1 MPRLP
6 PALLAG
12 TLLAVIPM
20 MKEFGLP
27 APSAAEVLG
36 ATSAA
41 KSTAY
46 RYNAALE
53 QALPDLERP
62 TGRPAKP
69 PEPPPEP
76 ALLREL
82 HRKVVTRIADHPG
95 SIAGTGARRVYA
107 DSYRHFVLELWAGC
121 PQLGMAEL
129 AEATGVAET
138 TLRSWA
144 RGGHRQVKP
153 QENLAAVTR
162 PTPTIPQVESILAA
176 YKRWKGPFSAFC
188 DHVQLHLRIPFGRT
202 VIGDIL
208 EAQGVR
214 IRKRRGRW
222 RPDTSATRGGF
233 ETFSAGLQWEAD
245 GTELA
250 VEINGVRWICNLELM
265 VDSHTDAFVGAS
277 IRPTEDSAAV
287 TEAFSDGI
295 ATTGTPPIA
304 VLLDNKPSNHTEAV
318 QQALGR
324 TLRIR
329 ARPYQPT
336 DKPHVEGAFGLFSQD
351 LPELRITATTPEQL
365 ALQVAALVVT
375 AWARAANHRPRADR
389 GGRSRVELYGDEP
402 TEEQIAEADKALR
415 ARLCKQERARRTR
428 AMRQDPIAHA
438 ILDDAFARLGLDDPE
453 RHYRTVIASW
463 LLDDIVEGIA
473 VFEGK
478 RNAGSLPEGV
488 DASYLAGIVRNLAYQ
503 REGMEI
509 AEALL
514 RARLDARDRVLA
526 HLERQRE
533 LLEDEGPDPEE
544 LVKDTVDRALAVER
558 RIDRLFWLQV
568 TADTIRAEEPS
579 THEHLLH
586 IAARR
591 IHSTYKIAKKER
603 LRATG
608 FLFAKVVPIR

>member
-1 MPRLP
+1 MIP
-6 PALLAG
+6 LL
-12 TLLAVIPM
+12 
-20 MKEFGLP
+20 KELGLP

-36 ATSAA
+36 ATSMSG
-41 KSTAY
+41 STAY
-46 RYNAALE
+46 RYKAAIE
-53 QALPDLERP
+53 QALPGFERP
-62 TGRPAKP
+62 AGRPPKP

-95 SIAGTGARRVYA
+95 SIAGTGVRRVYA
-107 DSYRHFVLELWAGC
+107 DSYRHFVLELWAGY
-121 PQLGMAEL
+121 PQLGQAEL

-144 RGGHRQVKP
+144 RGGQEQVKP
-153 QENLAAVTR
+153 KENLAAVTR

-176 YKRWKGPFSAFC
+176 YKRWKGPFGAFC
-188 DHVQLHLRIPFGRT
+188 DHVQLHLRIPFGRA

-214 IRKRRGRW
+214 KRKRRGRW

-233 ETFSAGLQWEAD
+233 ETFGAGLQWEAD

-265 VDSHTDAFVGAS
+265 VDAHTDAFVGAS
-277 IRPTEDSAAV
+277 IRATEDSAAV
-287 TEAFSDGI
+287 TEALADGV
-295 ATTGTPPIA
+295 ATTGAPPIA
-304 VLLDNKPSNHTEAV
+304 VLLDNKPSNHTDAV

-336 DKPHVEGAFGLFSQD
+336 DKPHVEGAFGLFSQN

-389 GGRSRVELYGDEP
+389 SGRSRAQLYGDKP
-402 TEEQIAEADKALR
+402 TAEQIAEAEKALR
-415 ARLCKQERARRTR
+415 ARLRKQERARQTR
-428 AMRQDPIAHA
+428 AIRQDPIAHA
-438 ILDDAFARLGLDDPE
+438 ILGDAFARLGLADPE

-463 LLDDIVEGIA
+463 PLDDIVEGIA

-478 RNAGSLPEGV
+478 RNVGSLPEGV
-488 DASYLAGIVRNLAYQ
+488 DASYLAGIVRNLAMQ

-514 RARLDARDRVLA
+514 HARLDARDRVLA
-526 HLERQRE
+526 HLERQRDE
-533 LLEDEGPDPEE
+533 LEEEAPDPED

-568 TADTIRAEEPS
+568 TADAIRAEHPT
-579 THEHLLH
+579 THKHLLRV
-586 IAARR
+586 AARR
-591 IHSTYKIAKKER
+591 IHCTYKIARKER
-603 LRATG
+603 QRATS

>member
-1 MPRLP
+1 
-6 PALLAG
+6 
-12 TLLAVIPM
+12 
-20 MKEFGLP
+20 
-27 APSAAEVLG
+27 
-36 ATSAA
+36 
-41 KSTAY
+41 
-46 RYNAALE
+46 
-53 QALPDLERP
+53 
-62 TGRPAKP
+62 
-69 PEPPPEP
+69 
-76 ALLREL
+76 
-82 HRKVVTRIADHPG
+82 
-95 SIAGTGARRVYA
+95 
-107 DSYRHFVLELWAGC
+107 
-121 PQLGMAEL
+121 
-129 AEATGVAET
+129 
-138 TLRSWA
+138 
-144 RGGHRQVKP
+144 
-153 QENLAAVTR
+153 
-162 PTPTIPQVESILAA
+162 
-176 YKRWKGPFSAFC
+176 
-188 DHVQLHLRIPFGRT
+188 
-202 VIGDIL
+202 
-208 EAQGVR
+208 
-214 IRKRRGRW
+214 
-222 RPDTSATRGGF
+222 
-233 ETFSAGLQWEAD
+233 
-245 GTELA
+245 
-250 VEINGVRWICNLELM
+250 
-265 VDSHTDAFVGAS
+265 
-277 IRPTEDSAAV
+277 
-287 TEAFSDGI
+287 
-295 ATTGTPPIA
+295 
-304 VLLDNKPSNHTEAV
+304 
-318 QQALGR
+318 
-324 TLRIR
+324 
-329 ARPYQPT
+329 
-336 DKPHVEGAFGLFSQD
+336 
-351 LPELRITATTPEQL
+351 
-365 ALQVAALVVT
+365 VVT

-579 THEHLLH
+579 THKHLLRV
-586 IAARR
+586 AARR